1 MKTVKIRSVF
11 LTNEGVF
18 PWMVL
23 EDCDQILL
31 LLGGKWGREGNL
43 IVFLY
48 FSPLY
53 IFLIYGVFFNK
64 VLQDCIINLIVLDGE
79 CKTIFPHTIYWDL
92 YQCLHLTWSAN
103 YFPVPTNL
111 SMKQR

>member
-1 MKTVKIRSVF
+1 MPMKTVKIRSVF

-31 LLGGKWGREGNL
+31 LLGGKWEREGNL

-64 VLQDCIINLIVLDGE
+64 ALQDCIINLIVLDGE

-92 YQCLHLTWSAN
+92 YQCLHLT
-103 YFPVPTNL
+103 
-111 SMKQR
+111 